1 MEYKAKIKD
10 VQTGFDGKQRI
21 VFELDK
27 NDFRLAEKIQV
38 LNDKDLRLNFDVWRE
53 RRSLDANA
61 YFHLLVHE
69 IAVAQNIGERECKI
83 KMNLEFGSPATDE
96 NGDKVYVKL
105 PKSVDVS
112 KYYDYAKWIKNDV
125 VNGYETSY
133 YLFYKQTHTL
143 DTKEM
148 ARLIDGVVEEAKSLG
163 IETRTPEELAKLK
176 ALWSEENGKKYNAK

>member
-1 MEYKAKIKD
+1 MFEYKTKIQD
-10 VQTGFDGKQRI
+10 IQIGANGKQRI
-21 VFELDK
+21 VFELQK
-27 NDFRLAEKIQV
+27 NDIRLVEK
-38 LNDKDLRLNFDVWRE
+38 LNELKDKDLRLSFNVWRE
-53 RRSLDANA
+53 KRSLDANA

-69 IAVAQNIGERECKI
+69 LAVAMNIGEQECKI
-83 KMNLEFGSPATDE
+83 MMNLEYGSPATDK

-112 KYYDYAKWIKNDV
+112 QYYDYAKWIKNDT

-148 ARLIDGVVEEAKSLG
+148 ARLIDGVVEEAKKYG

-176 ALWSEENGKKYNAK
+176 GLWQNN